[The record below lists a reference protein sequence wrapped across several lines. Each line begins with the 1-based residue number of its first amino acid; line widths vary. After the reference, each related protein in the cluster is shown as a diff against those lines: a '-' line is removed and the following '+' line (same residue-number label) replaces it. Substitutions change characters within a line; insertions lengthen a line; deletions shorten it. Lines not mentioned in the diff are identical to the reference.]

1 MLSEAAAVLPV
12 LGHAGRPVAPHDLWG
27 AWNASPVVVLGLLG
41 AAWLYWRGGRRGV
54 AAWRSRSFAV
64 ALVAVGVA
72 LVSPLDALSG
82 ALASAHMVQHLL
94 LVLVAAPLLALSAP
108 SGALLRGSPLAVRRA
123 VGTWRR
129 RLQPVGAWA
138 ASALRN
144 PVVVWLL
151 HAGTLWF
158 WHAAVP
164 YGWARHVPRDGRAVL
179 ACRVGRAR
187 RRRVPAGLGVLLV
200 FTMGLQSIVLSLLLT
215 FARSPWY
222 AGYASSTAPWG
233 LDALA
238 DQQLAGAIM
247 WVPGGMVYTAAALAL
262 LISWLR
268 SAETEPP
275 LPEGRGSPAPPS
287 VRAMPGRTS

>member
-1 MLSEAAAVLPV
+1 
-12 LGHAGRPVAPHDLWG
+12 
-27 AWNASPVVVLGLLG
+27 VVVLGLLG
-41 AAWLYWRGGRRGV
+41 AAWLYRRGGRRGV

-82 ALASAHMVQHLL
+82 ALASAHMVQHLP
-94 LVLVAAPLLALSAP
+94 LVLVAAPLLALSAL

-129 RLQPVGAWA
+129 RMQPVGAWA

-144 PVVVWLL
+144 PAVVWLL

-164 YGWARHVPRDGRAVL
+164 YGWALEHEWVHVLEHATFLATAVL
-179 ACRVGRAR
+179 FWRVVLDAR
-187 RRRVPAGLGVLLV
+187 GAARVPAGLGVLLV

-222 AGYASSTAPWG
+222 AAYASSTAPWG

-262 LISWLR
+262 LVSWLR
-268 SAETEPP
+268 SAENEPP
-275 LPEGRGSPAPPS
+275 LLEGRGSPAPPS